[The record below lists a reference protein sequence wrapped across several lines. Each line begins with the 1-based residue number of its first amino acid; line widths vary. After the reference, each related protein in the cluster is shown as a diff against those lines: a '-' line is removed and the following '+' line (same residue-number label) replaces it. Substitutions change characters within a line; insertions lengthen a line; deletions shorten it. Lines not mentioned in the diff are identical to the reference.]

1 MSINAASQNHTT
13 TIAGRPSLLVWLL
26 RSVLLLAMAALP
38 TAPFSA
44 LLLPSTAHA
53 DDEGHRPAS
62 RQKVLILRADGT
74 GVTEPQRQAISKELQ
89 TQALRYRQLDVVLAA
104 GDLTEEMFEFEC
116 TEPGVEC
123 LSKIGNKYA
132 AQLVVYSELAKNPSG
147 QLQLNMRVIDVAQGR
162 VAQTTVQ
169 PLDQIDKPTMAVQRG
184 LVVLLG
190 PVDMPAEA
198 GEATGTLQVVLFGG
212 GVALVYVD
220 DKLVGRTSVGGLKV
234 QVAAGPHMLRV
245 VRAGFKEWTA
255 KITVAAGA
263 VVEQAVQLEQQS
275 VVADPGPGT
284 PGTPK
289 PSDNS
294 VTKQWWFWTAVGVG
308 VVAIGTAAYYLLKPA
323 DAPRTGSL
331 AVSLDHVEAYLDPV
345 FAGSAK

>member
-1 MSINAASQNHTT
+1 
-13 TIAGRPSLLVWLL
+13 L
-26 RSVLLLAMAALP
+26 LLLAMAALP
-38 TAPFSA
+38 TAPLSA
-44 LLLPSTAHA
+44 LLLPGTAHA
-53 DDEGHRPAS
+53 DDDARRATN

-89 TQALRYRQLDVVLAA
+89 TQALRYRQLDIALAA

-147 QLQLNMRVIDVAQGR
+147 QLQINMRVIDVAQGR

-198 GEATGTLQVVLFGG
+198 GEAVGTLQVVLFGG

-220 DKLVGRTSVGGLKV
+220 DKLIGRTSVGGLKV
-234 QVAAGPHMLRV
+234 QVAAGQHLLRV

-255 KITVAAGA
+255 KINVGPGA
-263 VVEQAVQLEQQS
+263 VLEQAVQLEQQS
-275 VVADPGPGT
+275 VVSDPQPGT
-284 PGTPK
+284 PGVPK

-294 VTKQWWFWTAVGVG
+294 VTKQWWFWTVLGVG
-308 VVAIGTAAYYLLKPA
+308 AVAIGTAAYYLLKPA
-323 DAPRTGSL
+323 DAPKTGSL